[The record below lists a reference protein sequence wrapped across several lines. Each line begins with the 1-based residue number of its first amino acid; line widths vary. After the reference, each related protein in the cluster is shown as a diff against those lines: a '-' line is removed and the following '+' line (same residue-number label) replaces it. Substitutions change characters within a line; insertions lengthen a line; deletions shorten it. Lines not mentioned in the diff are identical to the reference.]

1 MPALKKVWWDE
12 EEEKTTEKNEMQT
25 EEDFLINYQQLRQAA
40 SINKSAQA
48 LKYKTDLI
56 VIFKFL

>member
-1 MPALKKVWWDE
+1 MKKKDDR
-12 EEEKTTEKNEMQT
+12 KKMQT
-25 EEDFLINYQQLRQAA
+25 QKDFLINYQQLRQAA

-48 LKYKTDLI
+48 LKNKTDLI